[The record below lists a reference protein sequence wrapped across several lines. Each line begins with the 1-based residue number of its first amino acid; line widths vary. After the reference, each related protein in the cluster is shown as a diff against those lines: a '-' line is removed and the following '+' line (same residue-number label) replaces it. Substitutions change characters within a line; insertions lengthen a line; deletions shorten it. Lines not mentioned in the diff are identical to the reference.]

1 MQISGISIFTGALPN
16 DSFLGTRTAS
26 KGKEA
31 SRKTNL
37 HSQVAAD
44 EAWSGGLQCRLP
56 LLLCSETSP
65 N

>member
-1 MQISGISIFTGALPN
+1 MQIGGISIFPGALPN

-31 SRKTNL
+31 SRKNHL

-44 EAWSGGLQCRLP
+44 DAWSGGLQCCLP
-56 LLLCSETSP
+56 LLFCSKTSP